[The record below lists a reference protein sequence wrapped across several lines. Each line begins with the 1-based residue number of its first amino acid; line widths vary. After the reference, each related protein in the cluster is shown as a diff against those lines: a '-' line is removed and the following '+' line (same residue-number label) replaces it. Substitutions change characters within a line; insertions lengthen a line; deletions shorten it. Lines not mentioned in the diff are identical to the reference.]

1 MIVRDGQNI
10 VDIALM
16 LYGNSEAVFDI
27 AQENSI
33 SVSEVLRVGQ
43 EIRAGGGA
51 VNADALSLIQSKG
64 FIINTGVKTEAQTTQ
79 GFGFGFTLGFGSSFN
94 A

>member
-1 MIVRDGQNI
+1 MTVRDGQNI

-16 LYGNSEAVFDI
+16 LYGNAEAVFDI
-27 AQENSI
+27 AQENGI
-33 SVSEVLRVGQ
+33 SVSETLRVGQ
-43 EIRAGGGA
+43 EIKAGSSA
-51 VNADALSLIQSKG
+51 ANTNALRLIQSKG
-64 FIINTGVKTEAQTTQ
+64 FVINTGVKTEAQTTQ